1 MDKLTL
7 KTGLF
12 EDSEIIIKA
21 ADARVIDLEAP
32 LKEEDWDQ
40 VLDDIL
46 SADLIIT
53 A

>member
-12 EDSEIIIKA
+12 EDSEIVIKA
-21 ADARVIDLEAP
+21 ADARVIDLETN
-32 LKEEDWDQ
+32 LSEDQWDQ

-46 SADLIIT
+46 DADLIIT